1 MITFSDLF
9 ANETDR
15 YTDFLPST
23 TQSSDEIVRQY
34 NNSYGV
40 FTDTHMS
47 RLENGDYVI
56 TGSLCRD
63 HQLFCTFVCSLS
75 FGLGT
80 FFRPGGGEPISL
92 NDFLRKYG
100 KIWRL
105 TMLNGDCV
113 CYITQDFALTGVP
126 EVTAESVVNGRK
138 TPVALWTIFRSEYGY
153 YNINDF
159 ISECMKSGET
169 LNGFT
174 ERLNESSKCTI
185 NDFIATGREDRFELW
200 SPSKNISVIFNK

>member
-63 HQLFCTFVCSLS
+63 NLLFSTFVGSLS

-80 FFRPGGGEPISL
+80 FFRPGGGEPMSL
-92 NDFLRKYG
+92 DTFLRKYG
-100 KIWRL
+100 KVWRL
-105 TMLNGDCV
+105 TTLNGDWV

-138 TPVALWTIFRSEYGY
+138 TPVDLKTIFRTEYGK
-153 YNINDF
+153 INDF
-159 ISECMKSGET
+159 ISECMRSGET

-174 ERLNESSKCTI
+174 ERLNESSKCAI

-200 SPSKNISVIFNK
+200 SPSKNVSVIFNK

>member
-159 ISECMKSGET
+159 ISIVESGYISTLYFLPFPFLTTYAAPSTKSSGKLKFST
-169 LNGFT
+169 LLSIT
-174 ERLNESSKCTI
+174 LIRCL
-185 NDFIATGREDRFELW
+185 
-200 SPSKNISVIFNK
+200 P